1 MTAQLVTA
9 PAELLTRRRR
19 ALVLLL
25 PALAMMLLAAVG
37 PLLAP
42 HRIDEPVTAPYAP
55 PVDGFPL
62 GGDQLGRDILSR
74 LLSGGQDLLVMA
86 TVIALLVT
94 AIAAVLGA
102 VAALRPGLGQLIER
116 TTDTM
121 MLVPVVLALLL
132 VVLSWPGS
140 DQVALVVAAVV
151 LGVPYATRIVAGAAA
166 PIAASG
172 YVETAVAGGE
182 RLAYLV
188 WREVLPNLRATLVAL
203 LGLRFVEGVYVV
215 STAAFLQ
222 LGPRPPE
229 ANWALM
235 VRENGPGVLL
245 NPWAVVVPALTV
257 GLLALSVNLA
267 ADALAPHRPRS
278 VPVGHGNVRRHAG
291 VSCAKRRDHRDRG
304 VRAR

>member
-1 MTAQLVTA
+1 VTA
-9 PAELLTRRRR
+9 PAVPVTRRRR
-19 ALVLLL
+19 ALVRLL
-25 PALAMMLLAAVG
+25 PALAMTLVAVVG

-55 PVDGFPL
+55 PGAGVPL
-62 GGDQLGRDILSR
+62 GGDQLGRDVLSR

-116 TTDTM
+116 TADTL
-121 MLVPVVLALLL
+121 MLVPVVLALVL

-172 YVETAVAGGE
+172 YVETAVASGE
-182 RLAYLV
+182 WLAYLV
-188 WREVLPNLRATLVAL
+188 WREVLPNLRSTLLAL

-235 VRENGPGVLL
+235 VRENGAGVLL
-245 NPWAVVVPALTV
+245 NPWAVVVPALTI

-267 ADALAPHRPRS
+267 ADALAPR
-278 VPVGHGNVRRHAG
+278 AG
-291 VSCAKRRDHRDRG
+291 
-304 VRAR
+304 AREGAR

>member
-1 MTAQLVTA
+1 V
-9 PAELLTRRRR
+9 TRRRR
-19 ALVLLL
+19 ALVRLL
-25 PALAMMLLAAVG
+25 PALAMTLVAVVG

-55 PVDGFPL
+55 PGAGVPL
-62 GGDQLGRDILSR
+62 GGDQLGRDVLSR

-116 TTDTM
+116 TADTL
-121 MLVPVVLALLL
+121 MLVPVVLALVL

-172 YVETAVAGGE
+172 YVETAVASGE
-182 RLAYLV
+182 WLAYLV
-188 WREVLPNLRATLVAL
+188 WREVLPNLRSTLLAL

-235 VRENGPGVLL
+235 VRENGAGVLL
-245 NPWAVVVPALTV
+245 NPWAVVVPALTI

-267 ADALAPHRPRS
+267 ADALAPR
-278 VPVGHGNVRRHAG
+278 AG
-291 VSCAKRRDHRDRG
+291 
-304 VRAR
+304 AREGAR